1 MTAGTVAMGGAGAAG
16 RGFGLRTGVTTI
28 GSTVIGFLMTGASTL
43 IGLMTGFFVSRSVEL
58 FFLLFAICE
67 TQKLYEFI
75 FLE

>member
-1 MTAGTVAMGGAGAAG
+1 MTAGAVAMGGAG
-16 RGFGLRTGVTTI
+16 RGFGLPTGVTTI

-43 IGLMTGFFVSRSVEL
+43 IGLMTGLFVSRSVEL

-67 TQKLYEFI
+67 TQKLYEFM